1 MVMTVSLNEQ
11 EFERI
16 RRALD
21 EVGSDRRKEFFKR
34 VGQGLRADY
43 QMGFR
48 RSTAPDGSKWK
59 SVQRGGQPLRDTRRL
74 QESIR
79 ARFSHLRAEV
89 GTNVKY
95 GPAHQY
101 GVNKSVKIRTHTRVI
116 NKAFGRQ
123 LRFPVAQTVRAHN
136 RKMNIEARPFL
147 GIHAPQ
153 ERKIVQIFNRYMS
166 SIDGVESS
174 GLA

>member
-11 EFERI
+11 EFQTI
-16 RRALD
+16 RRSLD
-21 EVGSDRRKEFFKR
+21 EIGSDQRKEFFKR

-48 RSTAPDGSKWK
+48 RSKAPDGSPWK
-59 SVQRGGQPLRDTRRL
+59 PVVRGGQPLRDTRRL

-79 ARFSHLRAEV
+79 ARFSNKRTEV
-89 GTNVKY
+89 GTNTAY
-95 GPAHQY
+95 GPPHQD
-101 GVNKSVKIRTHTRVI
+101 GVKKTVPIRTHTRII
-116 NKAFGRQ
+116 NKAFGRP
-123 LRFPVAQTVRAHN
+123 LSFPVAQTVGAHQ

-153 ERKIVQIFNRYMS
+153 ERKIVQIFNQYMS
-166 SIDGVESS
+166 SIRGVDR

>member
-1 MVMTVSLNEQ
+1 MVMSVSLNEK

-34 VGQGLRADY
+34 VGQGLRSEY

-48 RSTAPDGSKWK
+48 RSTAPSGAKWK
-59 SVQRGGQPLRDTRRL
+59 PVRRGGQPLRDTRRL
-74 QESIR
+74 QESIA
-79 ARFSHLRAEV
+79 ARYSNLKTEV
-89 GTNVKY
+89 GTNVEY
-95 GPAHQY
+95 GPPHQD
-101 GVNKSVKIRTHTRVI
+101 GVNKAVKIRTHTRII
-116 NKAFGRQ
+116 NKAFGKP
-123 LRFPVAQTVRAHN
+123 LRFPVAQTVGAHT
-136 RKMNIEARPFL
+136 RKMSIEARPFL

-166 SIDGVESS
+166 GIDGVESS

>member
-1 MVMTVSLNEQ
+1 MVMHVSLNEQ

-21 EVGSDRRKEFFKR
+21 EVGSERRKEFFKR

-48 RSTAPDGSKWK
+48 LGKAPDGSKWK
-59 SVQRGGQPLRDTRRL
+59 PVQRGGQPLRDTRRL

-79 ARFSHLRAEV
+79 ARYSHLRAEV
-89 GTNVKY
+89 GTNVEY
-95 GPAHQY
+95 GPYHQD
-101 GVNKSVKIRTHTRVI
+101 GVNKAVPIRSHTRII
-116 NKAFGRQ
+116 NKAFGKP
-123 LRFPVAQTVRAHN
+123 LRFPVAQTVGAHN
-136 RKMNIEARPFL
+136 RKMNIEPRPFL

-153 ERKIVQIFNRYMS
+153 ERKIVKIFNRYMG
-166 SIDGVESS
+166 SIDGVESN